1 MLSLGMPGG
10 WAILQRT
17 VQIMLHLIDF
27 GMDVQQAIEAPQFRQ
42 YGGRDIHFE
51 DRLPLQVRRE
61 LEARGHEL
69 TNLEAWSLRVSGAHG
84 ILVDEG
90 SGSYQ
95 SGCCTRR
102 EGYAIGL

>member
-1 MLSLGMPGG
+1 MGPGG
-10 WAILQRT
+10 EWPRRSVRPRPSRT
-17 VQIMLHLIDF
+17 VVSSCRWVCREVGL
-27 GMDVQQAIEAPQFRQ
+27 FRQ
-42 YGGRDIHFE
+42 YAGRDIHFE

-84 ILVDEG
+84 ILVDEE